1 MSVYKDE
8 KTGTWRAV
16 YRYTDWE
23 RRKEAN
29 PEERVQNQTRGAVM
43 GARTAY

>member
-16 YRYTDWE
+16 YRYTDWNGEKKQTQKSVLKTKREAQSGE
-23 RRKEAN
+23 R
-29 PEERVQNQTRGAVM
+29 
-43 GARTAY
+43 

>member
-16 YRYTDWE
+16 YRHTDWNGE
-23 RRKEAN
+23 NKQTQKRGFITKREA
-29 PEERVQNQTRGAVM
+29 QSWARGQLI
-43 GARTAY
+43 